1 MTIYHDLR
9 KKRIIPDQDAE
20 VDHGINAMEFLGA
33 AFSPKNVKEH
43 LVTLSGAPDWE
54 VIFWK
59 WDTFKLLA
67 RIKLNVVSPDLDPK
81 SFTISMMT
89 SGLKVVV
96 TGEQTYRFM
105 QVSSDLHTLEVLQ
118 DELAAEAP
126 DGHEISKHYTVHT
139 WTKDLQ
145 VRLMVCTIEGDI
157 LLANDKGEFIR
168 YIEDSP
174 YGTAIHT
181 MFPF

>member
-1 MTIYHDLR
+1 MQFVPGSENTECINYIAVSPAENQSSRFLAVCERGREGECGAKVTIYNDLR

-81 SFTISMMT
+81 TFTISMMGSS
-89 SGLKVVV
+89 SGLRVVV

-105 QVSSDLHTLEVLQ
+105 KVS
-118 DELAAEAP
+118 
-126 DGHEISKHYTVHT
+126 
-139 WTKDLQ
+139 
-145 VRLMVCTIEGDI
+145 
-157 LLANDKGEFIR
+157 
-168 YIEDSP
+168 
-174 YGTAIHT
+174 
-181 MFPF
+181 